1 MNYGCQ
7 SMVKKIDTIM
17 IKRPENA
24 FVSQENLNENWEKF
38 KYFGCPDYEK
48 VLKEYDQFEQILKD
62 NVENIWYLPR
72 LSEGNQE
79 GRHLLPYGQGTEKQG
94 TSGYRRISEEQGYP
108 DFRIH

>member
-48 VLKEYDQFEQILKD
+48 VLKE
-62 NVENIWYLPR
+62 
-72 LSEGNQE
+72 LS
-79 GRHLLPYGQGTEKQG
+79 L
-94 TSGYRRISEEQGYP
+94 
-108 DFRIH
+108 IHI